1 MAVEKFKPIVWSEK
15 LQKDLDRELVAYE
28 NTNHDFEGS
37 ASKLGDTV
45 KILGTGHV
53 TLRNWDD
60 GKMHILSDPEELETN
75 SQFLTVNKYVDF
87 NFGIDDLD
95 KAQAEYGGK
104 LMSDAMSDAK
114 TQIACV
120 QDAFILGM
128 IADNKNKNGKNV
140 KVVDY
145 SSTGVSINEADTNYI
160 LDAIDKAY
168 LQLLEADVTRNTQV
182 TMIVPPTF
190 TMRLKRAYVDLD
202 TNNSE
207 MLKNGRV
214 GRYGGITIKES
225 NNVHFTTSG
234 SNRIFDIPIM
244 TNKALAFVKPMIH
257 MESYRTEKG
266 FTDAVKGYALYD
278 GKIVRPEQVINLKV
292 KL

>member
-1 MAVEKFKPIVWSEK
+1 MALEKFKPIVWSEK

-37 ASKLGDTV
+37 ASKLGDVV

-53 TLRNWDD
+53 TLRKWED
-60 GKMHILSDPEELETN
+60 GKMHVLKDPEELETN
-75 SQFLTVNKYVDF
+75 SVLMPVKKYVDF
-87 NFGIDDLD
+87 NFGVDDLD

-120 QDAFILGM
+120 QDSFILGM
-128 IADNKNKNGKNV
+128 VQDKNIAIAD
-140 KVVDY
+140 Y
-145 SSTGVSINEADTNYI
+145 STTGVSISESDSNYI
-160 LDAIDKAY
+160 LDAIDNAY
-168 LQLLEADVTRNTQV
+168 LKLLENDVTRSTGV

-225 NNVHFTTSG
+225 NNVSFTGTG
-234 SNRIFDIPIM
+234 SNRVFNIPIM

-278 GKIVRPEQVINLKV
+278 GKVIRPQEIINLKV
-292 KL
+292 KM

>member
-1 MAVEKFKPIVWSEK
+1 MSLEKFKQIVWSEK
-15 LQKDLDRELVAYE
+15 LQKDLEKELVAYE

-37 ASKLGDTV
+37 AKKLGDV
-45 KILGTGHV
+45 IKILGTGHV
-53 TLRNWDD
+53 SLRNWTD
-60 GKMHILSDPEELETN
+60 GKMHVLKEPEELETN
-75 SQFLTVNKYVDF
+75 SVLMPVKKYIDF

-120 QDAFILGM
+120 QDSFILSL
-128 IADNKNKNGKNV
+128 ATDKNIEV
-140 KVVDY
+140 KDY
-145 SSTGVSINEADTNYI
+145 SSTGVSVSEADSNYI
-160 LDAIDKAY
+160 LDAIDIAY
-168 LQLLEADVTRNTQV
+168 QHLLENDVTRSTGV
-182 TMIVPPTF
+182 TMIVPPAF
-190 TMRLKRAYVDLD
+190 TRRLKRAYVELD

-234 SNRIFDIPIM
+234 SDRIFDIPIM
-244 TNKALAFVKPMIH
+244 TNKAIAFVKPYIH
-257 MESYRTEKG
+257 MEAYRTEKG

-278 GKIVRPEQVINLKV
+278 GKVIRPKEIVNLKV